1 MSSLP
6 NIGSTSGISD
16 LPSKADI
23 SRDVQHVGQVPKAD
37 KILLPKQKDRQGAD
51 RLLDKM
57 VSVVANP
64 GVRRGRSDGGIQD
77 RRGCDIKG

>member
-6 NIGSTSGISD
+6 NIGSTSEISD

-37 KILLPKQKDRQGAD
+37 IR
-51 RLLDKM
+51 
-57 VSVVANP
+57 
-64 GVRRGRSDGGIQD
+64 
-77 RRGCDIKG
+77 